1 MMRKVKIS
9 NLEIGNGTPKIM
21 GILNVSPESF
31 YKESISIG
39 KKIISERALQMEKE
53 GADIIDIG
61 GMSTAPYL
69 YTVISVEKELK
80 RIRNSVNAVK
90 EACRI
95 PVSVDTPRA
104 DVAEASAELGVDLI
118 NDVTGLKYDD
128 RMKEIVSSTGLPVI
142 IGAYGHKSITYKSG
156 DIFETMEILQESLD
170 LAREKGI
177 SDNKIIIDPLIGFFR
192 STGNNPFFT
201 KIAHHSWCVRDLEI
215 ISGLKRLS
223 KISKPIC
230 ISVSRKSFIG
240 KLFNLTESERLIPS
254 IIIQIICAL
263 NGASIIRT
271 HDVKETKIGLELLQ
285 KITKDRGPNP
295 GTT

>member
-1 MMRKVKIS
+1 MKKVKIS

-39 KKIISERALQMEKE
+39 KKIISERAREIEEE

-61 GMSTAPYL
+61 AMSTAPYL
-69 YTVISVEKELK
+69 DTAISVEKEIERMRYSIK
-80 RIRNSVNAVK
+80 AVK
-90 EACRI
+90 EVCRI
-95 PVSVDTPRA
+95 PISVDTPRA
-104 DVAEASAELGVDLI
+104 EVAEASIELGVDLI
-118 NDVTGLKYDD
+118 NDVTGLKYDE
-128 RMKEIVSSTGLPVI
+128 RMKEIVFLSKLPVI
-142 IGAYGHKSITYKSG
+142 VGAYGKKTNTYMSG
-156 DIFETMEILQESLD
+156 DILETTEILQESLD
-170 LAREKGI
+170 LAHENGI

-201 KIAHHSWCVRDLEI
+201 KISHHNWYERDLNI
-215 ISGLKRLS
+215 ISGLNNMS
-223 KISKPIC
+223 KISNPIC

-254 IIIQIICAL
+254 LISQIVCVL

-271 HDVKETKIGLELLQ
+271 HDVKETKMCLDLLQ
-285 KITKDRGPNP
+285 RITKNGSP
-295 GTT
+295 GLSMA

>member
-1 MMRKVKIS
+1 MKKVKIS

-39 KKIISERALQMEKE
+39 KKIISERAREIEEE

-61 GMSTAPYL
+61 AMSTAPYL
-69 YTVISVEKELK
+69 DTAISVEKEIERMRYSIK
-80 RIRNSVNAVK
+80 AVK
-90 EACRI
+90 EVCRI
-95 PVSVDTPRA
+95 PISVDTPRA
-104 DVAEASAELGVDLI
+104 EVAEASIELGVDLI
-118 NDVTGLKYDD
+118 NDVTGLKYDE
-128 RMKEIVSSTGLPVI
+128 RMKEIVFLSKLPVI
-142 IGAYGHKSITYKSG
+142 VGAYGKKSNTYMSG
-156 DIFETMEILQESLD
+156 DILETTEILQESLD
-170 LAREKGI
+170 LAHENGI

-201 KIAHHSWCVRDLEI
+201 KISHHNWYERDLNI
-215 ISGLKRLS
+215 ISGLNNMS
-223 KISKPIC
+223 KISNPIC

-254 IIIQIICAL
+254 LISQIVCVL

-271 HDVKETKIGLELLQ
+271 HDVKETKMCLDLLQ
-285 KITKDRGPNP
+285 RITKNGSP
-295 GTT
+295 GLSMT